1 MCIAL
6 RRDYLIGVNFMRLV
20 QLKNKNKGFTLIE
33 LLLATAIFAT
43 ATVVISDIFIRVNKA
58 QRKTQGVQQTA
69 SDARFAIES
78 LVRTARF
85 SEIDYDYYGGN
96 VSIDGESVL
105 ALRTVSDTPVKFT
118 RQSGAVCPDN
128 SASVYCLAVCTK
140 ESCTSDSDW
149 DALTPR
155 GINVTL
161 LDFLFFSLS
170 SPFEFDTTTGD
181 YKSDVQPRVT
191 IISNSENVTSD
202 TAEKKQFNIQTS
214 VSTRVYKR

>member
-1 MCIAL
+1 MK
-6 RRDYLIGVNFMRLV
+6 LV
-20 QLKNKNKGFTLIE
+20 QLKMKNKGFTLIE

-78 LVRTARF
+78 LVQTIRL
-85 SEIDYDYYGGN
+85 SEIDYDYYGGS

-105 ALRTVSDTPVKFT
+105 ALRTSADTPVKFA

-140 ESCTSDSDW
+140 ESCAFDSDW
-149 DALTPR
+149 EALTPR
-155 GINVTL
+155 GVNISL
-161 LDFLFFSLS
+161 LNFLIYPLS
-170 SPFEFDTTTGD
+170 SPFEFDSVTGD

-191 IISNSENVTSD
+191 IISNSENITPVA
-202 TAEKKQFNIQTS
+202 AEKSQFNIQTS
-214 VSTRVYKR
+214 VSSRVYKR